1 MGERRRGRMFLKLA
15 ILVLL
20 GVCAGGVISAGI
32 FAFLA
37 IIGIFPRLIHY
48 TGTKRSI
55 LLYETLLILG
65 GTTGNILDLYHVPIA
80 GTGMAALI
88 VWGLFSGIFVGC
100 LVMSLAETLKAFP
113 VLGRRLR
120 MTVGIQ
126 YMILAIAAGKL
137 AGALLY
143 FKIRQG

>member
-1 MGERRRGRMFLKLA
+1 MFHDLIWSSVQPAFRNL
-15 ILVLL
+15 IVS
-20 GVCAGGVISAGI
+20 GGGVISAGI

-80 GTGMAALI
+80 GTGTAALI
-88 VWGLFSGIFVGC
+88 VWGLFSG
-100 LVMSLAETLKAFP
+100 SLWG
-113 VLGRRLR
+113 VLSCHW
-120 MTVGIQ
+120 Q
-126 YMILAIAAGKL
+126 KP
-137 AGALLY
+137 
-143 FKIRQG
+143 

>member
-1 MGERRRGRMFLKLA
+1 M
-15 ILVLL
+15 
-20 GVCAGGVISAGI
+20 
-32 FAFLA
+32 
-37 IIGIFPRLIHY
+37 
-48 TGTKRSI
+48 
-55 LLYETLLILG
+55 
-65 GTTGNILDLYHVPIA
+65 
-80 GTGMAALI
+80 
-88 VWGLFSGIFVGC
+88 GC

-113 VLGRRLR
+113 VLGRRLH